1 MSYIGSTPANKI
13 VTSSDMEDGVV
24 STDKLAANAVT
35 TAKITDGTIAEA
47 DIANDAVTADKIA
60 NAVNSAIAANTAKT
74 TNATHSGEVT
84 GSGALT
90 IADNVVDE
98 ANLKVSNSP
107 TNGYFLAAQ
116 SGNTGGLT
124 WQEVSAGGI
133 TEADMHRLTTDFSG
147 NVAPISSNWER
158 CDENTFAKIGTGITN
173 SSGTWSFGA
182 TGLYEVSFT
191 LAANRADGAQYVRAD
206 IYATHNNS
214 TYVLRSVGWS
224 NIADHAGTI
233 YTHCNTSIF
242 LNVDNTTNVKFKLGV
257 SSNTSNATTLG
268 NTDENTTFVTAIRLG
283 DAQ

>member
-60 NAVNSAIAANTAKT
+60 NAVNSAIAANTSKT

-107 TNGYFLAAQ
+107 TNGYNLVAR
-116 SGNTGGLT
+116 SGNTGGMTWEAASGGANTPYFFAYRNSALT
-124 WQEVSAGGI
+124 TNTETLTTIPFDTEDLDSGSGFNTSTGTYTIPSGQGGKYFFSFAVQNTTVSAGLVDVYSVLKRTGSATTI
-133 TEADMHRLTTDFSG
+133 IGLNEHDMSG
-147 NVAPISSNWER
+147 NFQKGVTVNNSVLLNCVAGDVIFIQFYQQTESGSAGN
-158 CDENTFAKIGTGITN
+158 IVVGTGRT
-173 SSGTWSFGA
+173 TFF
-182 TGLYEVSFT
+182 TG
-191 LAANRADGAQYVRAD
+191 
-206 IYATHNNS
+206 
-214 TYVLRSVGWS
+214 
-224 NIADHAGTI
+224 
-233 YTHCNTSIF
+233 
-242 LNVDNTTNVKFKLGV
+242 FKLI
-257 SSNTSNATTLG
+257 
-268 NTDENTTFVTAIRLG
+268 E
-283 DAQ
+283 